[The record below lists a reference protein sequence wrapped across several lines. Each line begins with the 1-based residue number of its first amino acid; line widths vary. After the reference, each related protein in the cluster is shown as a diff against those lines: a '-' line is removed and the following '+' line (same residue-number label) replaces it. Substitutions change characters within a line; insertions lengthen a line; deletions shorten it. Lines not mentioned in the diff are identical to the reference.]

1 MGNLMA
7 QRDEPLDAAAVK
19 QQQQVE
25 LADCSIAGLR
35 SALAAATA
43 EDADAPLPPLPPEL
57 SRLLP
62 KGGSLLR
69 VTPLSCPCSS

>member
-7 QRDEPLDAAAVK
+7 QRDEITDAAAVK
-19 QQQQVE
+19 QQQQQVE
-25 LADCSIAGLR
+25 LADCRIAGLR
-35 SALAAATA
+35 SAVAAATA

-62 KGGSLLR
+62 KGGSLGL
-69 VTPLSCPCSS
+69 CG